1 MALPTFLSLVNDV
14 LVRLREPTVSTVAEN
29 TLSTLVGKFVN
40 DAKRECSD
48 AYDWDA
54 FNTAITIT
62 TTASQYTGY
71 SLTGAGTRFRVINV
85 LDITDYGSLLPS
97 TVNEIERRVFST
109 ASPQNADPSE
119 YAFKG
124 VDSNGDSQVMLWP
137 IPVKTSSIRFSLVVP
152 ETDMTADADTTK
164 LAKEPIVLGA
174 LARALVE
181 RGEDGG
187 LSSSECYALAK
198 KALADVIAI
207 ELARSPENDA
217 WIPA

>member
-1 MALPTFLSLVNDV
+1 MALPTHLSLVNDV
-14 LVRLREPTVSTVAEN
+14 LVRLREPTVSAVSDT
-29 TLSTLVGKFVN
+29 TLSTLIGKFVN
-40 DAKRECSD
+40 DAKRECAD

-54 FNTAITIT
+54 FNTSVTIS

-71 SLTGAGTRFRVINV
+71 TLTGAGTRFRVTNV
-85 LDITDYGSLLPS
+85 LDITDYGVLLPT
-97 TVNEIERRVFST
+97 TVDKIERRVYST

-119 YAFKG
+119 YAFNG
-124 VDSNGDSQVMLWP
+124 VDSNGDTQVMLWP
-137 IPVKTSSIRFSLVVP
+137 IPVGVNSIRFSLVVP
-152 ETDMTADADTTK
+152 ESDMTADTDTTK
-164 LAKEPIVLGA
+164 LPKEPIILGA
-174 LARALVE
+174 LARALVD

>member
-14 LVRLREPTVSTVAEN
+14 MVRLREPTVSTVTEN
-29 TLSTLVGKFVN
+29 TVSTLVGKFVN
-40 DAKRECSD
+40 DAKREICD

-54 FNTAITIT
+54 FTTSVTVTTA
-62 TTASQYTGY
+62 ASQYTGY
-71 SLTGAGTRFRVINV
+71 SLTNAGTRFKVVNVIDTTRYGVLIPTSVNAIEKRV
-85 LDITDYGSLLPS
+85 YS
-97 TVNEIERRVFST
+97 TS
-109 ASPQNADPSE
+109 SPQNADPSE

-137 IPVKTSSIRFSLVVP
+137 IPVGVNSIRFSLLVP
-152 ETDMTADADTTK
+152 ESDMSSDSDTTK
-164 LAKEPIVLGA
+164 LPKEPIVLNA

-187 LSSSECYALAK
+187 LASSEAYALAK
-198 KALADVIAI
+198 KSLGDLIAV

-217 WIPA
+217 WVPA

>member
-40 DAKRECSD
+40 DAKRECAD

-54 FNTAITIT
+54 FTTSVTIT

-85 LDITDYGSLLPS
+85 LDITDYGVLLPS
-97 TVNEIERRVFST
+97 TVNEIEKRVFSS

-137 IPVKTSSIRFSLVVP
+137 IPVKTSSLRFSLVVP
-152 ETDMTADADTTK
+152 EDDMSSNTDTTK

-181 RGEDGG
+181 RGEDSG
-187 LSSSECYALAK
+187 LSSSECFALAK
-198 KALADVIAI
+198 KSLADVIAI

>member
-152 ETDMTADADTTK
+152 ETDMSADADTTK

-181 RGEDGG
+181 RGEDSG

>member
-54 FNTAITIT
+54 FTTAITIT

-85 LDITDYGSLLPS
+85 LDITDYGVLLPS
-97 TVNEIERRVFST
+97 TVNEIEKRVFSS

-137 IPVKTSSIRFSLVVP
+137 IPVKTSSLRFSLVVP
-152 ETDMTADADTTK
+152 EDDMSSNTDTTK

-181 RGEDGG
+181 RGEDSG
-187 LSSSECYALAK
+187 LSSSECFALAK
-198 KALADVIAI
+198 KSLADVIAI

>member
-1 MALPTFLSLVNDV
+1 MALPTFISLVNDV

-40 DAKRECSD
+40 DAKREVAD

-54 FNTAITIT
+54 FNTSVTVT
-62 TTASQYTGY
+62 TTARQYTGY
-71 SLTGAGTRFRVINV
+71 TLTGAGTRFRVTNV

-97 TVNEIERRVFST
+97 TVDMIERRVYST
-109 ASPQNADPSE
+109 GSPQNSDPSE
-119 YAFKG
+119 YAFNG
-124 VDSNGDSQVMLWP
+124 VSSNGDAQVMFWP
-137 IPVKTSSIRFSLVVP
+137 IPVGANSIRFSLVVP
-152 ETDMTADADTTK
+152 ESDMSADSDTTK

-207 ELARSPENDA
+207 ELARSPENDS
-217 WIPA
+217 WVPA

>member
-14 LVRLREPTVSTVAEN
+14 LVRLREPQVNAVTDT

-40 DAKRECSD
+40 DAKRECAD

-54 FNTAITIT
+54 FNTSVTIT

-71 SLTGAGTRFRVINV
+71 TLTGAGTRFRVTNV
-85 LDITDYGSLLPS
+85 LDITDYSSLTPT
-97 TVNEIERRVFST
+97 TVDKIERRVYSS

-119 YAFKG
+119 YAFNG
-124 VDSNGDSQVMLWP
+124 VNSNGDTQVMFWP
-137 IPVKTSSIRFSLVVP
+137 IPVGVNSIRFSLVVP
-152 ETDMTADADTTK
+152 ESDMTSDTDTTK
-164 LAKEPIVLGA
+164 LPKEPIVLGA
-174 LARALVE
+174 LARALVD

-187 LSSSECYALAK
+187 LSVSECYGLAK

>member
-14 LVRLREPTVSTVAEN
+14 LVRLREPQVNAVTDTS
-29 TLSTLVGKFVN
+29 LSTLIGKFVN
-40 DAKRECSD
+40 DAKREVAD

-97 TVNEIERRVFST
+97 TVNEIEKRVFST

-137 IPVKTSSIRFSLVVP
+137 IPVKTSSLRFSLVVP
-152 ETDMTADADTTK
+152 ETDMTADSDTTK

>member
-54 FNTAITIT
+54 FTTSVTIA

-97 TVNEIERRVFST
+97 TVNEIEKRVFSS

-137 IPVKTSSIRFSLVVP
+137 IPVKTSSLRFSLVVP
-152 ETDMTADADTTK
+152 ETDMSADADTTK

-181 RGEDGG
+181 RGEDSG